1 MPRTIL
7 VTGATGYV
15 GGALL
20 QPLQDAGHTVKAM
33 TRNPDGKDL
42 PNPVKGD
49 VSDKESLTAAL
60 EGVDVAYYLVHSME
74 SGGGGDDFAE
84 RDREGAHNFAA
95 AAKANGV
102 ERVIYLGGL
111 GRTSGSEHLK
121 SREEVAEILRAEG
134 PPLVHVRAAMV
145 IGEGSA
151 SFIML
156 AQLADRLPVMITPKW
171 LNTRTQPVAIADA
184 VKTLADLATFEDPPE
199 EVQLGGRDVLTYKD
213 MLQGYARIKGKRK
226 RAIVTVPLLTP
237 KLSSH
242 WVVLVTSVDSA
253 LARPL
258 VEGLTEEM
266 LVETPP
272 PAGLNDHPK
281 GFEEAVRAALDLH
294 P

>member
-1 MPRTIL
+1 MPLTIL
-7 VTGATGYV
+7 VTGSTGYV
-15 GGALL
+15 GGSLL
-20 QPLQDAGHTVKAM
+20 KPLQDAGHTVRAM

-49 VSDKESLTAAL
+49 VGDKDSLMKAL
-60 EGVDVAYYLVHSME
+60 DGVDVAYFLVHSME
-74 SGGGGDDFAE
+74 GKDFAE
-84 RDREGAHNFAA
+84 RDRQGARNFAE

-102 ERVIYLGGL
+102 GRVIYLGGL

-156 AQLADRLPVMITPKW
+156 AQLSDRLPVMITPKW
-171 LNTRTQPVAIADA
+171 LNTKTQPVAISDA
-184 VKTLADLATFEDPPE
+184 VHTLKELATYEDPPE
-199 EVQLGGRDVLTYKD
+199 EVQLGGATVLTYKE
-213 MLQGYARIKGKRK
+213 MLNGYARIKGKRERK
-226 RAIVTVPLLTP
+226 ILTVPLLTP
-237 KLSSH
+237 RLSSH
-242 WVVLVTSVDSA
+242 WVVLVTSVDGA

-266 LVETPP
+266 LVEHPP
-272 PAGLNDHPK
+272 PAGLNDDPK
-281 GFEEAVRAALDLH
+281 TFEEAVRAALDSDR
-294 P
+294 